1 LIPVI
6 EHSSLLTILYWLLM
20 IPIAILVLV
29 RVTAFWTDDGPG
41 TLFGALRTIVVMAL
55 AVFLTFDISGYAF
68 ARMMQ
73 DPQLGITFPPGYHY
87 WNWIREPQSLKWHV
101 LGFVP
106 MIRYLPV
113 MFALCA
119 GAIVQVLLWK
129 IPFRTGM
136 VVFLNQLVLDIFAMA
151 MLSLVF
157 SFFVGVQVGVQEGAN
172 AKAHPRHAA
181 GGHAGAHPGGR
192 SVAAVPDG
200 LQGMQH
206 RIEQLGAEEGPLV
219 RRLWRRWESV
229 NQLLRPV
236 YDVLQPVTRHLPLP
250 ARDFLNGGGWLIVI
264 PGVIA
269 LLRSWPSLR
278 PRRRRGVSSA
288 TDPQTPIL

>member
-1 LIPVI
+1 MIPVI
-6 EHSSLLTILYWLLM
+6 EHSSLLVILYWLLM

-41 TLFGALRTIVVMAL
+41 TLVGALKTIVAMGL
-55 AVFLTFDISGYAF
+55 AVYLTYDVSSYVF

-87 WNWIREPQSLKWHV
+87 WNWMQEPQGLKWHV

-106 MIRYLPV
+106 LIRYLPV

-119 GAIVQVLLWK
+119 GGVVQVLLWK

-136 VVFLNQLVLDIFAMA
+136 IVFVNQLLVDIFAMA

-157 SFFVGVQVGVQEGAN
+157 SFFVGVQEGAT
-172 AKAHPRHAA
+172 AKAHPRH
-181 GGHAGAHPGGR
+181 GRGVHAGGR
-192 SVAAVPDG
+192 SVAAAPAG
-200 LQGMQH
+200 LQGMQQ
-206 RIEQLGAEEGPLV
+206 RIEQLGVEEGPLA

-229 NQLLRPV
+229 NHL
-236 YDVLQPVTRHLPLP
+236 LQPAYDLLQPITRHLPLP
-250 ARDFLNGGGWLIVI
+250 ARDFLNGGGWLLVI

-269 LLRSWPSLR
+269 LLRSWRSRGTR
-278 PRRRRGVSSA
+278 PKNGGA
-288 TDPQTPIL
+288 

>member
-1 LIPVI
+1 MIPVI
-6 EHSSLLTILYWLLM
+6 EHSSLLIIIYWLLM

-29 RVTAFWTDDGPG
+29 RVTAFWADDGPG
-41 TLFGALRTIVVMAL
+41 TLFGAVRTIIVMAL
-55 AVFLTFDISGYAF
+55 AVYLTYDISGYVF

-73 DPQLGITFPPGYHY
+73 DPQLGIAFPPGYHY

-101 LGFVP
+101 LGYVP
-106 MIRYLPV
+106 LIRYLPV

-136 VVFLNQLVLDIFAMA
+136 IVFVTQLLVDIFAMA

-157 SFFVGVQVGVQEGAN
+157 SFFVGVQEGAN
-172 AKAHPRHAA
+172 AKTHPRHAA
-181 GGHAGAHPGGR
+181 GGHAGAHSTGR
-192 SVAAVPDG
+192 SMAAVPDG
-200 LQGMQH
+200 LPGMQH
-206 RIEQLGAEEGPLV
+206 RIEQLGAEEGPMV

-229 NQLLRPV
+229 NQLLRPL
-236 YDVLQPVTRHLPLP
+236 YDLLQPVTRHLPLP

-278 PRRRRGVSSA
+278 PRKSPGV
-288 TDPQTPIL
+288 L

>member
-1 LIPVI
+1 MIPVI
-6 EHSSLLTILYWLLM
+6 EHSSLLIIIYWLLM

-29 RVTAFWTDDGPG
+29 RVTAFWADDGPG
-41 TLFGALRTIVVMAL
+41 TLFGAVRTIIVMAL
-55 AVFLTFDISGYAF
+55 AVYLTYDISGYVF

-73 DPQLGITFPPGYHY
+73 DPQLGIAFPPGYHY

-101 LGFVP
+101 LGYVP
-106 MIRYLPV
+106 LIRYLPV

-136 VVFLNQLVLDIFAMA
+136 IVFVTQLLVDIFAMA

-157 SFFVGVQVGVQEGAN
+157 SFFVGVQVGVHEGAN
-172 AKAHPRHAA
+172 AKTHPRHAA
-181 GGHAGAHPGGR
+181 GGHAGAHAGGR
-192 SVAAVPDG
+192 TVAAVPDG

-229 NQLLRPV
+229 NQLLKPV
-236 YDVLQPVTRHLPLP
+236 YDILQPVTRHLPLP
-250 ARDFLNGGGWLIVI
+250 ARDFLDGGGWLIVI

-278 PRRRRGVSSA
+278 RRKSPGV
-288 TDPQTPIL
+288 L

>member
-1 LIPVI
+1 MIPVI
-6 EHSSLLTILYWLLM
+6 EHSSLLVILYWLLM

-41 TLFGALRTIVVMAL
+41 TLVSALKTIVAMWL
-55 AVFLTFDISGYAF
+55 AVYLTYDVSGYVF

-73 DPQLGITFPPGYHY
+73 DPQLGIAFPPGYHY
-87 WNWIREPQSLKWHV
+87 WNWMQEPQGLKWHV

-106 MIRYLPV
+106 LIRYLPV

-119 GAIVQVLLWK
+119 GGVVQVLLWK

-136 VVFLNQLVLDIFAMA
+136 IVFVNQLLVDIFAMA

-157 SFFVGVQVGVQEGAN
+157 SFFVGVQEGAT
-172 AKAHPRHAA
+172 AKAHPRH
-181 GGHAGAHPGGR
+181 GRGVHAGGR
-192 SVAAVPDG
+192 SVAAAPAG
-200 LQGMQH
+200 LQGMQQ
-206 RIEQLGAEEGPLV
+206 RIEQLGVEEGPLA

-229 NQLLRPV
+229 NHL
-236 YDVLQPVTRHLPLP
+236 LQPAYDLLQPITRHLPLP
-250 ARDFLNGGGWLIVI
+250 ARDFLNGGGWLLVI

-269 LLRSWPSLR
+269 LLRSWPQLR
-278 PRRRRGVSSA
+278 PRRRSV
-288 TDPQTPIL
+288 

>member
-1 LIPVI
+1 VIPVI
-6 EHSSLLTILYWLLM
+6 EHSSLLVILYWLLM

-41 TLFGALRTIVVMAL
+41 TLVGALKTIVAMGL
-55 AVFLTFDISGYAF
+55 AVYLTYDVSSYVF

-87 WNWIREPQSLKWHV
+87 WNWMQEPQGLKWHV

-106 MIRYLPV
+106 LIRYLPV

-119 GAIVQVLLWK
+119 GGVVQVLLWK

-136 VVFLNQLVLDIFAMA
+136 IVFVNQLLVDIFAMA

-157 SFFVGVQVGVQEGAN
+157 SFFVGVQEGAT
-172 AKAHPRHAA
+172 AKAHPRH
-181 GGHAGAHPGGR
+181 GRGVHAGGR
-192 SVAAVPDG
+192 SVAAAPAG
-200 LQGMQH
+200 LQGMQQ
-206 RIEQLGAEEGPLV
+206 RIEQLGVEEGPLA

-229 NQLLRPV
+229 NHL
-236 YDVLQPVTRHLPLP
+236 LQPAYDLLQPITRHLPLP
-250 ARDFLNGGGWLIVI
+250 ARDFLNGGGWLLVI
-264 PGVIA
+264 PSVIA
-269 LLRSWPSLR
+269 LLRSWPQLR
-278 PRRRRGVSSA
+278 PRRRSV
-288 TDPQTPIL
+288 

>member
-1 LIPVI
+1 MIPVI

-29 RVTAFWTDDGPG
+29 RVTAFWADDGPG

-55 AVFLTFDISGYAF
+55 AVFLTFDISGYVF

-73 DPQLGITFPPGYHY
+73 DPQLGIAFPPGYHY

-101 LGFVP
+101 LGYVP
-106 MIRYLPV
+106 LIRYLPV

-136 VVFLNQLVLDIFAMA
+136 IVFVNQLLVDIFAMA

-157 SFFVGVQVGVQEGAN
+157 SFFVGVQEGAN
-172 AKAHPRHAA
+172 AKTHPRHAA
-181 GGHAGAHPGGR
+181 GAHAGAHAGGR
-192 SVAAVPDG
+192 TVATVPDG
-200 LQGMQH
+200 LPGMQH

-229 NQLLRPV
+229 NQLLKPV
-236 YDVLQPVTRHLPLP
+236 YDLLQPVTRHLPLP
-250 ARDFLNGGGWLIVI
+250 VRDFLNGGGWLIVI

-278 PRRRRGVSSA
+278 PRKSPGV
-288 TDPQTPIL
+288 L

>member
-1 LIPVI
+1 MIPAI

-55 AVFLTFDISGYAF
+55 AVYLTYDISGYVF

-73 DPQLGITFPPGYHY
+73 DPQLGIAFPPGYHY

-101 LGFVP
+101 LGYVP
-106 MIRYLPV
+106 LIRYLPV

-136 VVFLNQLVLDIFAMA
+136 IVFVTQLLVDIFAMA

-157 SFFVGVQVGVQEGAN
+157 SFFVGVQEGAN
-172 AKAHPRHAA
+172 AKGHPRHAA
-181 GGHAGAHPGGR
+181 GGHAVAHAGGR
-192 SVAAVPDG
+192 GVAAVPDG

-206 RIEQLGAEEGPLV
+206 RIERLGAEEGPLV

-229 NQLLRPV
+229 NQLLKPV
-236 YDVLQPVTRHLPLP
+236 YDFLQPVTRHLPLP
-250 ARDFLNGGGWLIVI
+250 ARDFLNGGGWLLVI

-278 PRRRRGVSSA
+278 PRKSPGVS
-288 TDPQTPIL
+288 

>member
-1 LIPVI
+1 V
-6 EHSSLLTILYWLLM
+6 
-20 IPIAILVLV
+20 
-29 RVTAFWTDDGPG
+29 
-41 TLFGALRTIVVMAL
+41 RTIVVMAL
-55 AVFLTFDISGYAF
+55 AVFLTFDISGYVF

-73 DPQLGITFPPGYHY
+73 DPQLGIAFPPGYHY

-101 LGFVP
+101 LGYVP
-106 MIRYLPV
+106 LIRYLPV

-136 VVFLNQLVLDIFAMA
+136 VVFLNQLLLDIFAMA

-157 SFFVGVQVGVQEGAN
+157 SFFVGVQEGAN
-172 AKAHPRHAA
+172 AKGHPRHAA
-181 GGHAGAHPGGR
+181 GGHAGAHANGR
-192 SVAAVPDG
+192 AVAAVPDG

-206 RIEQLGAEEGPLV
+206 RIEQLGAEEGPFV
-219 RRLWRRWESV
+219 RRLWRRWDSV
-229 NQLLRPV
+229 NQLLRPL
-236 YDVLQPVTRHLPLP
+236 YDLLQPVTRHLPLP

-278 PRRRRGVSSA
+278 PRRRRSVSSA
-288 TDPQTPIL
+288 TDAQTPLL

>member
-6 EHSSLLTILYWLLM
+6 EHSSLLVILYWLLM

-41 TLFGALRTIVVMAL
+41 TLFGALKTIIAMGL
-55 AVFLTFDISGYAF
+55 AVYFTYDVSGYVF

-73 DPQLGITFPPGYHY
+73 APQLGIAFPPGYHY
-87 WNWIREPQSLKWHV
+87 WNWMLEPQGLKWHV

-106 MIRYLPV
+106 LIRYLPV
-113 MFALCA
+113 LFALCV
-119 GAIVQVLLWK
+119 GGIVQVVFWK

-136 VVFLNQLVLDIFAMA
+136 IVFVNQLLVDIFAMA

-157 SFFVGVQVGVQEGAN
+157 SFFIGVQEGAT
-172 AKAHPRHAA
+172 AKAHPRRGGGAHA
-181 GGHAGAHPGGR
+181 GGRP
-192 SVAAVPDG
+192 VAAAPDG
-200 LQGMQH
+200 LQGMQQ
-206 RIEQLGAEEGPLV
+206 RIEQLGVEEGPLA

-229 NQLLRPV
+229 NQLLQPA
-236 YDVLQPVTRHLPLP
+236 YDLLQPVTQHLPLP
-250 ARDFLNGGGWLIVI
+250 ARDLLNGGGWLIVI

-269 LLRSWPSLR
+269 LLRFWPYLR
-278 PRRRRGVSSA
+278 PRRRSV
-288 TDPQTPIL
+288 

>member
-1 LIPVI
+1 MIPVI
-6 EHSSLLTILYWLLM
+6 EHSSLLIIIYWLLM

-29 RVTAFWTDDGPG
+29 RVTAFWADDGPG
-41 TLFGALRTIVVMAL
+41 TLFGAVRTIIVMAL
-55 AVFLTFDISGYAF
+55 AVYLTYDISGYVF

-73 DPQLGITFPPGYHY
+73 DPQLGIAFPPGYHY

-101 LGFVP
+101 LGYVP
-106 MIRYLPV
+106 LIRYLPV

-136 VVFLNQLVLDIFAMA
+136 IVFVNQLLVDIFAMA

-157 SFFVGVQVGVQEGAN
+157 SFFVGVQVGVHEGAN
-172 AKAHPRHAA
+172 AKTHPRHAA
-181 GGHAGAHPGGR
+181 GGHAGAHAGGR
-192 SVAAVPDG
+192 TVAAVPDG

-229 NQLLRPV
+229 NQLLKPV
-236 YDVLQPVTRHLPLP
+236 YDILQPVTRHLPLP
-250 ARDFLNGGGWLIVI
+250 ARDFLDGGGWLIVI

-278 PRRRRGVSSA
+278 RRKSPGV
-288 TDPQTPIL
+288 L

>member
-1 LIPVI
+1 VIPVI
-6 EHSSLLTILYWLLM
+6 EHSSLLVILYWLLM

-41 TLFGALRTIVVMAL
+41 TLVSALKTIVAMWL
-55 AVFLTFDISGYAF
+55 AVYLTYDVSGYVF

-73 DPQLGITFPPGYHY
+73 DPQLGIAFPPGYHY
-87 WNWIREPQSLKWHV
+87 WNWMQEPQGLKWHV

-106 MIRYLPV
+106 LIRYLPV

-119 GAIVQVLLWK
+119 GGIVQVLLWK

-136 VVFLNQLVLDIFAMA
+136 IVFINQLLVDIFAMA

-157 SFFVGVQVGVQEGAN
+157 SFFVGVQEGAT
-172 AKAHPRHAA
+172 AKAHPRH
-181 GGHAGAHPGGR
+181 GRGVHAGGR
-192 SVAAVPDG
+192 SVAAAPAG
-200 LQGMQH
+200 LQGMQQ
-206 RIEQLGAEEGPLV
+206 RIEQLGVEEGPLA

-229 NQLLRPV
+229 NHL
-236 YDVLQPVTRHLPLP
+236 LQPAYDLLQPITRHLPLP
-250 ARDFLNGGGWLIVI
+250 ARDFLNGGGWLLVI

-269 LLRSWPSLR
+269 LLRSWPQLR
-278 PRRRRGVSSA
+278 PRRRSV
-288 TDPQTPIL
+288 

>member
-1 LIPVI
+1 MIPVI
-6 EHSSLLTILYWLLM
+6 EHSSLLIILYWLLM

-29 RVTAFWTDDGPG
+29 RVTAFWADDGPG

-55 AVFLTFDISGYAF
+55 AVFLTFDISAYIF
-68 ARMMQ
+68 ACMMQ
-73 DPQLGITFPPGYHY
+73 DPQLGIAFPPGYHY

-101 LGFVP
+101 LGYVP
-106 MIRYLPV
+106 LIRYLPV

-136 VVFLNQLVLDIFAMA
+136 IVFVNQLLVDIFAMA

-157 SFFVGVQVGVQEGAN
+157 SFFVGVQEGAN
-172 AKAHPRHAA
+172 AKTHPRHAA
-181 GGHAGAHPGGR
+181 GGHGGAHAGAHTNGR
-192 SVAAVPDG
+192 SMAAVPDG
-200 LQGMQH
+200 LPGMQH

-229 NQLLRPV
+229 NQLLRPL
-236 YDVLQPVTRHLPLP
+236 YDLLQPVTRHLPLP

-278 PRRRRGVSSA
+278 PRKSPGV
-288 TDPQTPIL
+288 L

>member
-1 LIPVI
+1 MIPVI
-6 EHSSLLTILYWLLM
+6 EHSSLLVILYWLLM

-29 RVTAFWTDDGPG
+29 RVTAFWADDGPG
-41 TLFGALRTIVVMAL
+41 TLFGAVRTIVVMAL
-55 AVFLTFDISGYAF
+55 AVYLTFDISGYLF

-73 DPQLGITFPPGYHY
+73 DPQLGIAFPPGYHY
-87 WNWIREPQSLKWHV
+87 WNWIQEPQSLKWHV

-136 VVFLNQLVLDIFAMA
+136 IVFLNQLVLDIFAMA

-157 SFFVGVQVGVQEGAN
+157 SFFVGVQEGAN
-172 AKAHPRHAA
+172 SKGHPRHAA
-181 GGHAGAHPGGR
+181 GGHAAAHAGGR
-192 SVAAVPDG
+192 GVAAVPDG

-229 NQLLRPV
+229 NQLVRPL
-236 YDVLQPVTRHLPLP
+236 YDLLQPVTRHLPLP
-250 ARDFLNGGGWLIVI
+250 ARDFLNGGGWLLVI

-278 PRRRRGVSSA
+278 PRRGQSVSAA
-288 TDPQTPIL
+288 TDAKTPIF

>member
-1 LIPVI
+1 VIPVI
-6 EHSSLLTILYWLLM
+6 EHSSLLVILYWLLM

-29 RVTAFWTDDGPG
+29 RVTAFWADDGPG

-55 AVFLTFDISGYAF
+55 AVYLTFDISGYLF

-73 DPQLGITFPPGYHY
+73 DPQLGIAFPPGYHY

-101 LGFVP
+101 LGYVP

-136 VVFLNQLVLDIFAMA
+136 IVFLNQLVLDIFAMA

-157 SFFVGVQVGVQEGAN
+157 SFFVGVQEGAN
-172 AKAHPRHAA
+172 SKGHPRHAA
-181 GGHAGAHPGGR
+181 GGHVAAHAGGR
-192 SVAAVPDG
+192 GVAAVPDG

-229 NQLLRPV
+229 NQLLRPL
-236 YDVLQPVTRHLPLP
+236 YDLLQPVTRHLPLP
-250 ARDFLNGGGWLIVI
+250 ARDFLNGGGWLLVI

-278 PRRRRGVSSA
+278 PRRGQSVSA
-288 TDPQTPIL
+288 AADAKTPIF

>member
-1 LIPVI
+1 MIPVI
-6 EHSSLLTILYWLLM
+6 EHSSLLIILYWLLM

-29 RVTAFWTDDGPG
+29 RVTAFWADDGPG

-55 AVFLTFDISGYAF
+55 AVFLTFDISAYIF
-68 ARMMQ
+68 ACMMQ
-73 DPQLGITFPPGYHY
+73 DPQLGIAFPPGYHY

-101 LGFVP
+101 LGYVP
-106 MIRYLPV
+106 LIRYLPV

-136 VVFLNQLVLDIFAMA
+136 IVFVTQLLVDIFAMA

-157 SFFVGVQVGVQEGAN
+157 SFFVGVQEGAN
-172 AKAHPRHAA
+172 AKTHPRHAA
-181 GGHAGAHPGGR
+181 GGHAGAHTNGR
-192 SVAAVPDG
+192 SMAAVPDG
-200 LQGMQH
+200 LPGMQH
-206 RIEQLGAEEGPLV
+206 RIEQLGAEEGPMV

-229 NQLLRPV
+229 NQLLRPL
-236 YDVLQPVTRHLPLP
+236 YDLLQPVTRHLPLP

-278 PRRRRGVSSA
+278 PRKSPGV
-288 TDPQTPIL
+288 L

>member
-1 LIPVI
+1 VIPVI
-6 EHSSLLTILYWLLM
+6 EHSSLLVILYWLLM

-41 TLFGALRTIVVMAL
+41 TLVGALKTIVAMGL
-55 AVFLTFDISGYAF
+55 AVYLTYDISGYVF

-73 DPQLGITFPPGYHY
+73 DPQLGIAFPPGYHY
-87 WNWIREPQSLKWHV
+87 WNWMQEPQGLKWHV

-106 MIRYLPV
+106 LIRYLPV

-119 GAIVQVLLWK
+119 GGVVQVLLWK

-136 VVFLNQLVLDIFAMA
+136 IVFVNQLLVDIFAMA

-157 SFFVGVQVGVQEGAN
+157 SFFVGVQEGAT
-172 AKAHPRHAA
+172 AKAHPRH
-181 GGHAGAHPGGR
+181 GRGVHAGGR
-192 SVAAVPDG
+192 SVAAAPAG
-200 LQGMQH
+200 LQGMQQ
-206 RIEQLGAEEGPLV
+206 RIEQLGVEEGPLA

-229 NQLLRPV
+229 NHL
-236 YDVLQPVTRHLPLP
+236 LQPAYDLLQPITRHLPLP
-250 ARDFLNGGGWLIVI
+250 ARDFLNGGGWLLVI

-269 LLRSWPSLR
+269 LLRSWRSRGTR
-278 PRRRRGVSSA
+278 PKNGGA
-288 TDPQTPIL
+288 

>member
-1 LIPVI
+1 MIPVI
-6 EHSSLLTILYWLLM
+6 EHSSLLIILYWLLM

-29 RVTAFWTDDGPG
+29 RVTAFWADDGPG

-55 AVFLTFDISGYAF
+55 AVFLTFDISGYVF

-73 DPQLGITFPPGYHY
+73 DPQLGIAFPPGYHY

-101 LGFVP
+101 LGYVP
-106 MIRYLPV
+106 LIRYLPV

-136 VVFLNQLVLDIFAMA
+136 IVFVNQLLVDIFAMA

-157 SFFVGVQVGVQEGAN
+157 SFFVGVQEGAN
-172 AKAHPRHAA
+172 AKTHPRHAA
-181 GGHAGAHPGGR
+181 GGHAGGHAGAHAGGR
-192 SVAAVPDG
+192 SMAAVPDG
-200 LQGMQH
+200 LPGMQH
-206 RIEQLGAEEGPLV
+206 RIEQLGAEEGPMV

-229 NQLLRPV
+229 NQLLRPL
-236 YDVLQPVTRHLPLP
+236 YDLLQPVTRHLPLP

-278 PRRRRGVSSA
+278 PRKSPGV
-288 TDPQTPIL
+288 L

>member
-1 LIPVI
+1 MIPVI
-6 EHSSLLTILYWLLM
+6 EHSSLLVILYWLLM

-41 TLFGALRTIVVMAL
+41 TLIGALKTIVAMGL
-55 AVFLTFDISGYAF
+55 AVYLTYDVSGYVF

-87 WNWIREPQSLKWHV
+87 WNWMQEPQGLKWHV

-106 MIRYLPV
+106 LIRYLPV

-119 GAIVQVLLWK
+119 GGVVQVLLWK

-136 VVFLNQLVLDIFAMA
+136 IVFVNQLLVDIFAMA

-157 SFFVGVQVGVQEGAN
+157 SFFVGVQEGAT
-172 AKAHPRHAA
+172 AKAHPRH
-181 GGHAGAHPGGR
+181 GRGVHAGGR
-192 SVAAVPDG
+192 SVAAAPAG
-200 LQGMQH
+200 LQGMQQ
-206 RIEQLGAEEGPLV
+206 RIEQLGVEEGPLA

-229 NQLLRPV
+229 NHL
-236 YDVLQPVTRHLPLP
+236 LQPAYDLLQPITRHLPLP
-250 ARDFLNGGGWLIVI
+250 ARDFLNGGGWLLVI

-269 LLRSWPSLR
+269 LLRSWRSRGTR
-278 PRRRRGVSSA
+278 PKNGGA
-288 TDPQTPIL
+288 

>member
-1 LIPVI
+1 MIPVI
-6 EHSSLLTILYWLLM
+6 EHSSLLVILYWLLM

-41 TLFGALRTIVVMAL
+41 TLVGALKTIVAMGL
-55 AVFLTFDISGYAF
+55 AVYLTYDVSSYVF

-87 WNWIREPQSLKWHV
+87 WNWMQEPQGLKWHV

-106 MIRYLPV
+106 LIRYLPV

-119 GAIVQVLLWK
+119 GGVVQVLLWK

-136 VVFLNQLVLDIFAMA
+136 IVFVNQLLVDIFAMA

-157 SFFVGVQVGVQEGAN
+157 SFFVGVQEGAT
-172 AKAHPRHAA
+172 AKAHPRH
-181 GGHAGAHPGGR
+181 GRGVHAGGR
-192 SVAAVPDG
+192 SVAAAPAG
-200 LQGMQH
+200 LQGMQQ
-206 RIEQLGAEEGPLV
+206 RIEQLGVEEGPLA

-229 NQLLRPV
+229 NHL
-236 YDVLQPVTRHLPLP
+236 LQPAYDLLQPITRHLPLP
-250 ARDFLNGGGWLIVI
+250 ARDFLNGGGWLLVI
-264 PGVIA
+264 PSVIA
-269 LLRSWPSLR
+269 LLRSWPQLR
-278 PRRRRGVSSA
+278 PRRRSV
-288 TDPQTPIL
+288 

>member
-1 LIPVI
+1 MIPVI
-6 EHSSLLTILYWLLM
+6 EHSSLLIIIYWLLM

-29 RVTAFWTDDGPG
+29 RVTAFWADDGPG
-41 TLFGALRTIVVMAL
+41 TLFGAVRTIIVMAL
-55 AVFLTFDISGYAF
+55 AVYLTYDISGYVF

-73 DPQLGITFPPGYHY
+73 DPQLGIAFPPGYHY

-101 LGFVP
+101 LGYVP
-106 MIRYLPV
+106 LIRYLPV
-113 MFALCA
+113 MFAMCA

-136 VVFLNQLVLDIFAMA
+136 IVFVTQLLVDIFAMA

-157 SFFVGVQVGVQEGAN
+157 SFFVGVQVGVHEGAN
-172 AKAHPRHAA
+172 AKTHPRHAA
-181 GGHAGAHPGGR
+181 GGHAGAHAGGR
-192 SVAAVPDG
+192 TVAAVPDG

-229 NQLLRPV
+229 NQLLKPV
-236 YDVLQPVTRHLPLP
+236 YDILQPVTRHLPLP

-278 PRRRRGVSSA
+278 RRKSPGV
-288 TDPQTPIL
+288 L

>member
-6 EHSSLLTILYWLLM
+6 EHSSLLVILYWLLM

-41 TLFGALRTIVVMAL
+41 TLFGALRTIIAMAL
-55 AVFLTFDISGYAF
+55 AVYLTYDVSGYVF

-73 DPQLGITFPPGYHY
+73 SPQLGIAFPPGYHY
-87 WNWIREPQSLKWHV
+87 WNWMQEPQGLKWHV

-106 MIRYLPV
+106 LIRYLPV
-113 MFALCA
+113 LFALCV
-119 GAIVQVLLWK
+119 GGIVQVVFWK

-136 VVFLNQLVLDIFAMA
+136 IVFVNQVLVDIFAMA

-157 SFFVGVQVGVQEGAN
+157 SFFIGVQEGAT
-172 AKAHPRHAA
+172 AKAHPRHGPGVHA
-181 GGHAGAHPGGR
+181 GGRPG
-192 SVAAVPDG
+192 AAVPDG
-200 LQGMQH
+200 LQGMQQ
-206 RIEQLGAEEGPLV
+206 RIEQLGVEEGPLA
-219 RRLWRRWESV
+219 RRLWRRWDSV

-236 YDVLQPVTRHLPLP
+236 YDLLQPVTRHLPLP
-250 ARDFLNGGGWLIVI
+250 ARDFLNGGGWLVVI

-269 LLRSWPSLR
+269 LLRFWPHLR
-278 PRRRRGVSSA
+278 PRRRVKV
-288 TDPQTPIL
+288 DPHEA

>member
-1 LIPVI
+1 MIPVI
-6 EHSSLLTILYWLLM
+6 EHSSLLVILYWLLM

-41 TLFGALRTIVVMAL
+41 TLVSALKTIVAMWL
-55 AVFLTFDISGYAF
+55 AVYLTYDVSGYVF

-73 DPQLGITFPPGYHY
+73 DPQLGIAFPPGYHY
-87 WNWIREPQSLKWHV
+87 WNWMQEPQGLKWHV

-106 MIRYLPV
+106 LIRYLPV

-119 GAIVQVLLWK
+119 GGIVQVLLWK

-136 VVFLNQLVLDIFAMA
+136 IVFVNQLLVDIFAMA

-157 SFFVGVQVGVQEGAN
+157 SFFVGVQEGAT
-172 AKAHPRHAA
+172 AKAHPRH
-181 GGHAGAHPGGR
+181 GRGVHAGGR
-192 SVAAVPDG
+192 SVAAAPAG
-200 LQGMQH
+200 LQGMQQ
-206 RIEQLGAEEGPLV
+206 RIEQLGVEEGPLA

-229 NQLLRPV
+229 NHL
-236 YDVLQPVTRHLPLP
+236 LQPAYDLLQPITRHLPLP
-250 ARDFLNGGGWLIVI
+250 ARDFLNGGGWLLVI

-269 LLRSWPSLR
+269 LLRSWPQLR
-278 PRRRRGVSSA
+278 PRRRSV
-288 TDPQTPIL
+288 